1 MKKWKLKELFKKI
14 TFELKC
20 RKADSD
26 YYTMK
31 LFMFSDCFKLIDYF
45 PSFFMK
51 HTKEEAKEIMKRE
64 REKAIAE
71 INKLLDEME
80 D

>member
-1 MKKWKLKELFKKI
+1 MKKGKLKELFKKI
-14 TFELKC
+14 AFELKC

-26 YYTMK
+26 YYNMK
-31 LFMFSDCFKLIDYF
+31 SFMFSDCFKLIDYP

-51 HTKEEAKEIMKRE
+51 HTKEEAEEIMKRE
-64 REKAIAE
+64 REEIIAE
-71 INKLLDEME
+71 INKLLDEMK